1 MIAFLVTVY
10 AAVVLTLFKLK
21 LLKPR
26 PYPIAIVVL
35 AGVLMLG
42 GVVVAWTQCAP
53 MSGNLV
59 TIQYVVQLVPYNV
72 KGYVKKVV
80 AKANEPLKKGD
91 LLLEID
97 PTPYQ
102 NAVDQI
108 EAQLKAAKANV
119 KQSVANLDASH
130 ANTQKAADAVQQAQA
145 ALRQTDGALAN
156 AQANA
161 AKWRAAYD
169 LAKTEEAMAVNLQ
182 KVGIGAI
189 SLLKVD
195 EAKQKAREQEA
206 ALQQAQAGV
215 VQAEAADRQAIAALA
230 EARSGVLQA
239 DATVK
244 QATAALEI
252 AESNVPGIAA
262 QLAEARFNLAQC
274 KMTAPSDGYVVNWQ
288 VQEGTMLVPIP
299 AAAAGTFVDTSS
311 IYVAAAFPQNY
322 LTNVRPG
329 NEVELVLDSHPGV
342 VFKGRVDTVIPSSG
356 GGQVTPSGE
365 IPSAAKATSSG
376 LFAVKILFDS
386 DADPR
391 ALAMGSGG
399 TAAIYTNKG
408 KPVHIISKVAL
419 RMKKWL
425 LYVLPS
431 VQKS

>member
-1 MIAFLVTVY
+1 MIAFFVTVY

-21 LLKPR
+21 LVKPR
-26 PYPIAIVVL
+26 PYPIAIVIL
-35 AGVLMLG
+35 AGILMIG
-42 GVVVAWTQCAP
+42 GVVVAWMQYAP

-59 TIQYVVQLVPYNV
+59 TNQYVVQLVPYNV
-72 KGYVKKVV
+72 KGYVKKVF

-108 EAQLKAAKANV
+108 DAQLKAAKANV
-119 KQSVANLDASH
+119 KQSAANLDAAH
-130 ANTQKAADAVQQAQA
+130 ASAKKAADAVQQAQA
-145 ALRQTDGALAN
+145 ALSQANGALAN
-156 AQANA
+156 AQANH

-169 LAKTEEAMAVNLQ
+169 LAKTEEAMAINLQ

-189 SLLKVD
+189 SLLKLD
-195 EAKQKAREQEA
+195 EAKQRAREQEA

-215 VQAEAADRQAIAALA
+215 VQAEAADQQAIAGLA
-230 EARSGVLQA
+230 EAQSGVLQA
-239 DATVK
+239 NATVK
-244 QATAALEI
+244 QAAAALEI
-252 AESNVPGIAA
+252 AESNVPAIAA
-262 QLAEARFNLAQC
+262 QLDEARFNLAQC

-288 VQEGTMLVPIP
+288 VQEGTMLVPMP
-299 AAAAGTFVDTSS
+299 TAAAGTFVDTSS
-311 IYVAAAFPQNY
+311 ISVIAAFPQNY

-329 NEVELVLDSHPGV
+329 DEVELVLDAHPGR
-342 VFKGRVDTVIPSSG
+342 VFKGSVDNVIHASG
-356 GGQVTPSGE
+356 GGQVAPSGE
-365 IPSAAKATSSG
+365 IPSAAKATSVG
-376 LFAVKILFDS
+376 MFAVKIRFDS
-386 DADPR
+386 DADRP
-391 ALAMGSGG
+391 ALSMGSGG

-425 LYVLPS
+425 LYVVPS

>member
-1 MIAFLVTVY
+1 MISLLVTIY
-10 AAVVLTLFKLK
+10 AAVVLTLFKMK
-21 LLKPR
+21 IVKPR
-26 PYPIAIVVL
+26 PYPIALVIL
-35 AGVLMLG
+35 AGVFMVG
-42 GVVVAWTQCAP
+42 GVVVAWKQYAP

-59 TIQYVVQLVPYNV
+59 TSQHVVQLVPYNV
-72 KGYVKKVV
+72 KGYVKKVY
-80 AKANEPLKKGD
+80 AKPNQPLKNGD

-108 EAQLKAAKANV
+108 DAQLRVAKANV
-119 KQSVANLDASH
+119 KQARANLDA
-130 ANTQKAADAVQQAQA
+130 ARAGVEKAANAVEQAQA
-145 ALRQTDGALAN
+145 SLNQANGALVN

-206 ALQQAQAGV
+206 ALQQAQAGA
-215 VQAEAADRQAIAALA
+215 VQAEAADQQAIAGLA

-244 QATAALEI
+244 QAAAALEI
-252 AESNVPGIAA
+252 AESNVPGVAA
-262 QLAEARFNLAQC
+262 QLDEARFNLAQC
-274 KMTAPSDGYVVNWQ
+274 RMTAPSDGYVVNWE
-288 VQEGTMLVPIP
+288 VQEGTMLVPRP
-299 AAAAGTFVDTSS
+299 TAAAGTFVDTSS
-311 IYVAAAFPQNY
+311 ISVFAAFPQNY

-329 NEVELVLDSHPGV
+329 DEVELVLDAHPGR
-342 VFKGRVDTVIPSSG
+342 VFKGSVDSVIPASG
-356 GGQVTPSGE
+356 GGQLAPSGE
-365 IPSAAKATSSG
+365 IPSAAKATSVG
-376 LFAVKILFDS
+376 MFAVKIHFDS
-386 DADPR
+386 DAD
-391 ALAMGSGG
+391 LQTLSMGSGG
-399 TAAIYTNKG
+399 TASIYTNKG

-425 LYVLPS
+425 LYVVPS